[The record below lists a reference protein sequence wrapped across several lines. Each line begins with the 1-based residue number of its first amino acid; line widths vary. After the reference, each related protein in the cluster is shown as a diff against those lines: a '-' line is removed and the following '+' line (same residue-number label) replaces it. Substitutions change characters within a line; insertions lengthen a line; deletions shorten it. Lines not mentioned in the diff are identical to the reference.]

1 MNPETERQIRQ
12 SIQQAARDGRV
23 ACKLLLELAERME
36 SPPKRIG
43 QFCNEMGIRISG
55 CQLGCFR

>member
-12 SIQQAARDGRV
+12 SIQQAARDGKV
-23 ACKLLLELAERME
+23 ACKVLLELAERME
-36 SPPKRIG
+36 TPPKQIG
-43 QFCNEMGIRISG
+43 QFCNEMNIRIAG